1 MKRTKTKTA
10 KKKSTKSAAPTK
22 PEDIFLEP
30 FDEALSQRYL
40 AYALST
46 ITSRALPDVR
56 DGLKPVHRRILYA
69 MRQMKLAPTGGFKK
83 SAKVVGEVMGNFHPH
98 GDQAIYDAMVRL
110 VQDFS
115 VRVPLVDGQGN
126 FGNIDGDNAAAM
138 RYTESRL
145 TAAAQLLLDGI
156 DEDTV
161 DFRET
166 YDGEGREPVVL
177 PAAFPNLLANGASG
191 IAVGMATSIPPHNP
205 AELIDACLHLIKTP
219 KARTETLL
227 KYVKGPDFPTG
238 GVCVEDAAAMEEA
251 YATGRGG
258 FRVRARWE
266 TEDLG
271 RGKYQIVVTE
281 IPYQVQKS
289 KLIEKIAELM
299 QAKKLPALADIRDE
313 SAEDIRL
320 ILEPKT
326 GNIEPAAL
334 MESLFKVSDLESRF
348 SLNMNVLGADGAP
361 RVMGLRDVLQSYLD
375 HRKEVLVRRTNFR
388 LDKIA
393 KRLEILDGFL
403 IAYLNL
409 DEVIRII
416 RYEDDPKA
424 ELMKTF
430 KLSDVQTEAILNMR
444 LRSLRKLEEMEIKNE
459 HKDLKAEQ
467 KALKALLKSDDAQW
481 KKISEELK
489 DVRKTFDPKSDLG
502 RRRTDIADA
511 PDIEEI
517 DLDVLVEKEP
527 VTIVI
532 SEKGW
537 VRTMKGHVED
547 AKSIKYKE
555 GDREH
560 FIVHAQTTDKLMLF
574 VTNGKFYALDVSALP
589 GGRGHGEPIRLM
601 VDMGN
606 DDAVV
611 AAFMFKGGRK
621 FLVASSS
628 GHGFIA
634 PEDECLSNTRK
645 GKQVLNVPAGAEAA
659 VCRPAPAKVGKD
671 DMLASVGDNKKFL
684 VFPADELPEMTRGKG
699 VVMQKFQKGGLSDAK
714 LFSKKEGLNWTDR
727 SGRVQTID
735 DWKSFVGKR
744 AQAGRIAPKGF
755 PTSKKFGADTE

>member
-1 MKRTKTKTA
+1 MKRSK
-10 KKKSTKSAAPTK
+10 TKSAK
-22 PEDIFLEP
+22 PPKPPRADEIFLEP

-69 MRQMKLAPTGGFKK
+69 MRQMKLNPTGSFKK

-115 VRVPLVDGQGN
+115 VRVPLIDGQGN

-145 TAAAQLLLDGI
+145 TPAAGLLLDGI

-166 YDGEGREPVVL
+166 YDGEGREPSVL
-177 PAAFPNLLANGASG
+177 PAAFPNLLANGSNG
-191 IAVGMATSIPPHNP
+191 IAVGMATSIPPHNV
-205 AELIDACLHLIKTP
+205 AELIDASLHLIKTP
-219 KARTETLL
+219 NARTETLL

-238 GVCVEDAAAMEEA
+238 GVCIEDAASMEEA

-258 FRVRARWE
+258 FRVRARWSV
-266 TEDLG
+266 EDLG
-271 RGKYQIVVTE
+271 RGRYQVVVTE
-281 IPYQVQKS
+281 IPFQVQKS
-289 KLIEKIAELM
+289 KLIEKIAEMM
-299 QAKKLPALADIRDE
+299 QVKKLPALADIRDE
-313 SAEDIRL
+313 SAEDVRL
-320 ILEPKT
+320 ILEPRS

-334 MESLFKVSDLESRF
+334 MESLFKVTDLESRF

-361 RVMGLRDVLQSYLD
+361 RVMGLREVLQGWLD
-375 HRKEVLVRRTNFR
+375 HRKEVLRRRSEFR

-424 ELMKTF
+424 QLMKTF
-430 KLSDVQTEAILNMR
+430 KLTENQTEAILNMR
-444 LRSLRKLEEMEIKNE
+444 LRSLRKLEEMEIKTE
-459 HKDLKAEQ
+459 HKDLLAEQ

-481 KKISEELK
+481 ARIAEELK
-489 DVRKTFDPKSDLG
+489 DVRKLFDPKSDLG
-502 RRRTDIADA
+502 KRRTDIADA
-511 PDIEEI
+511 PAIDDI

-537 VRTMKGHVED
+537 VRSLKGHVED
-547 AKSIKYKE
+547 LKSIKYKD

-560 FIVHAQTTDKLMLF
+560 FHVFAQTTDKLMLF
-574 VTNGKFYALDVSALP
+574 ATNGKFYALDVANLP

-611 AAFMFKGGRK
+611 AAFLYEGGRK
-621 FLVASSS
+621 FLVAASS

-659 VCRPAPAKVGKD
+659 VCRIAPAEIGKD
-671 DMLASVGDNKKFL
+671 DMLAVVGDNKKFL
-684 VFPADELPEMTRGKG
+684 VFPASELPEMTRGKG
-699 VVMQKFQKGGLSDAK
+699 VVLQKYQSGGLSDAK
-714 LFSKKEGLNWTDR
+714 LFAKKEGLTWTDR
-727 SGRVQTID
+727 SGRTQTVD
-735 DWKSFVGKR
+735 DWKTYLGKR

-755 PTSKKFGADTE
+755 PTSKKFGM

>member
-1 MKRTKTKTA
+1 MARTKKPTSRKAA
-10 KKKSTKSAAPTK
+10 KAAAPAK

-69 MRQMKLAPTGGFKK
+69 MRQMKLNPSGSFKK

-98 GDQAIYDAMVRL
+98 GDSAIYDAMVRL

-115 VRVPLVDGQGN
+115 TRVPLVDGQGN

-145 TAAAQLLLDGI
+145 TDAAQLLLNGI

-166 YDGEGREPVVL
+166 YDGEGKEPAVL

-191 IAVGMATSIPPHNP
+191 IAVGMATSIPPHNV
-205 AELIDACLHLIKTP
+205 AELIDASLHLIKAP
-219 KARTETLL
+219 NARTETLL
-227 KYVKGPDFPTG
+227 KHVKGPDFPTG
-238 GVCVEDAAAMEEA
+238 GICIEDAASMEEA

-266 TEDLG
+266 SEDLG
-271 RGKYQIVVTE
+271 RGRYQIVVTE

-289 KLIEKIAELM
+289 RLIEKIAELI
-299 QAKKLPALADIRDE
+299 QTKKLSALADVRDE

-320 ILEPKT
+320 ILEPRS
-326 GNIEPAAL
+326 GNIDPAAL
-334 MESLFKVSDLESRF
+334 MENLFKLTDLESRF
-348 SLNMNVLGADGAP
+348 SLNLNVLDANGAP
-361 RVMGLRDVLQSYLD
+361 GVMGLRDVLQAYLD
-375 HRKEVLVRRTNFR
+375 HRKDVLVRGTKYR
-388 LDKIA
+388 LEKIA
-393 KRLEILDGFL
+393 HRLEILDGFL

-416 RYEDDPKA
+416 RYEDEPKTQ
-424 ELMKTF
+424 LMKTF
-430 KLSDVQTEAILNMR
+430 KLSDVQAEAILNMR
-444 LRSLRKLEEMEIKNE
+444 LRSLRKLEEMEIKTE
-459 HKDLKAEQ
+459 HKELKAEQ
-467 KALKALLKSDDAQW
+467 KQLRALLKSEDAQW
-481 KKISEELK
+481 KKIADQLRE
-489 DVRKTFDPKSDLG
+489 VRKHFDPKTEVG

-517 DLDVLVEKEP
+517 DLEVLVEKEP

-547 AKSIKYKE
+547 HKSVKYKE

-560 FIVHAQTTDKLMLF
+560 FLVHAQTTDKLMLF
-574 VTNGKFYALDVSALP
+574 STNGKFYALDVSALP

-611 AAFMFKGGRK
+611 SAFLYEGARK

-628 GHGFIA
+628 GHGFIVS
-634 PEDECLSNTRK
+634 EGDCLSNTKK
-645 GKQVLNVPAGAEAA
+645 GKQVLNVPGGAEAA
-659 VCRPAPAKVGKD
+659 VCRSAEG
-671 DMLASVGDNKKFL
+671 DMLASVGDNKK
-684 VFPADELPEMTRGKG
+684 VF
-699 VVMQKFQKGGLSDAK
+699 GLSC
-714 LFSKKEGLNWTDR
+714 ER
-727 SGRVQTID
+727 SSGNVSR
-735 DWKSFVGKR
+735 
-744 AQAGRIAPKGF
+744 
-755 PTSKKFGADTE
+755 

>member
-1 MKRTKTKTA
+1 
-10 KKKSTKSAAPTK
+10 
-22 PEDIFLEP
+22 
-30 FDEALSQRYL
+30 
-40 AYALST
+40 
-46 ITSRALPDVR
+46 
-56 DGLKPVHRRILYA
+56 
-69 MRQMKLAPTGGFKK
+69 
-83 SAKVVGEVMGNFHPH
+83 
-98 GDQAIYDAMVRL
+98 
-110 VQDFS
+110 
-115 VRVPLVDGQGN
+115 
-126 FGNIDGDNAAAM
+126 
-138 RYTESRL
+138 
-145 TAAAQLLLDGI
+145 
-156 DEDTV
+156 
-161 DFRET
+161 
-166 YDGEGREPVVL
+166 
-177 PAAFPNLLANGASG
+177 
-191 IAVGMATSIPPHNP
+191 MATSIPPHNP

-219 KARTETLL
+219 KARTQTLL
-227 KYVKGPDFPTG
+227 SHVKGPDFPTG
-238 GVCVEDAAAMEEA
+238 GVCIEDAASMEEA

-271 RGKYQIVVTE
+271 RGKYQIIVTE

-289 KLIEKIAELM
+289 RLIEKIAELM

-320 ILEPKT
+320 ILEPRS

-334 MESLFKVSDLESRF
+334 MESLFKVTDLESRF

-375 HRKEVLVRRTNFR
+375 HRKDLLVRRTKFR

-424 ELMKTF
+424 QLMKTF
-430 KLSDVQTEAILNMR
+430 KLSEVQTEAILNMR
-444 LRSLRKLEEMEIKNE
+444 LRSLRKLEEMEIKTE

-467 KALKALLKSDDAQW
+467 KALTALLKSDDAQW

-489 DVRKTFDPKSDLG
+489 NVRKIFDSKSHLG
-502 RRRTDIADA
+502 RRRTDITDA
-511 PDIEEI
+511 PAIEDI
-517 DLDVLVEKEP
+517 DLDILVEKEP

-547 AKSIKYKE
+547 TKSIKYKE

-560 FIVHAQTTDKLMLF
+560 FIVRAQTTDKLMLF

-606 DDAVV
+606 DD
-611 AAFMFKGGRK
+611 
-621 FLVASSS
+621 
-628 GHGFIA
+628 
-634 PEDECLSNTRK
+634 
-645 GKQVLNVPAGAEAA
+645 
-659 VCRPAPAKVGKD
+659 
-671 DMLASVGDNKKFL
+671 
-684 VFPADELPEMTRGKG
+684 G
-699 VVMQKFQKGGLSDAK
+699 VVLQKFQKGGLSDAK
-714 LFSKKEGLNWTDR
+714 LFSQKEGLNWTDR

-735 DWKSFVGKR
+735 DWKSWLGKR
-744 AQAGRIAPKGF
+744 AQSGRLAPKGF
-755 PTSKKFGADTE
+755 PTSKKFGADTD